1 MADVGPVAGP
11 ELADQQQHS
20 PEPSPEV
27 KSKLGPKR
35 KMPSGPPLSES
46 ATHPDT
52 KFDRQAVFLMMAS
65 GQIES
70 AEVTL
75 GGKKD

>member
-11 ELADQQQHS
+11 EMVDQQQHS

-35 KMPSGPPLSES
+35 KMPSAPLNES

-52 KFDRQAVFLMMAS
+52 KFDRQPVFLMMAS

-70 AEVTL
+70 AEVT
-75 GGKKD
+75 